1 MSKCIYKLKF
11 VKGVKKLEVI
21 SIPLSQKEGFE
32 KLNRDIRINNLMLDG
47 LL

>member
-1 MSKCIYKLKF
+1 MKCTYKLKI
-11 VKGVKKLEVI
+11 VKGVRKLEVL

-32 KLNRDIRINNLMLDG
+32 KLNRDIRINNLMLEG